1 MFKVESPSGSVLSA
15 LDYYMLICLLFVFGT
30 MIEFSLNLLA
40 SRVLED
46 KASVAKRIV
55 QRSNNYGSENKSND
69 KSTNNREESKSCGE
83 IKTVAN
89 LWAYDTRQ
97 QRKKNATVDDID
109 CSNLTLT
116 TKIDISALAVFAFS
130 FFLFNIIYYNV
141 IYIIIKLVV

>member
-1 MFKVESPSGSVLSA
+1 MMFQVESPSGSVLSA

-55 QRSNNYGSENKSND
+55 LRSNNYGSEDKSND

-130 FFLFNIIYYNV
+130 FFLFNIIYYNAF
-141 IYIIIKLVV
+141 LQ

>member
-1 MFKVESPSGSVLSA
+1 MMFQVESPSGSVLSA

-30 MIEFSLNLLA
+30 MIEFSLNVLVG
-40 SRVLED
+40 RVLED

-55 QRSNNYGSENKSND
+55 LRSNNYGSEDKSND
-69 KSTNNREESKSCGE
+69 KSTNNHEESKSCGE

-89 LWAYDTRQ
+89 LWAFETRQ
-97 QRKKNATVDDID
+97 QTKKNATVDDID

-130 FFLFNIIYYNV
+130 FFLFNIIYYNAF
-141 IYIIIKLVV
+141 LQ